1 MCRRTWN
8 RPRDQT
14 ECESAGA
21 VGAGTEFQRLIPAA
35 GPCTERPE
43 CVHKLLLCSGKVFY
57 DLRKAVQDAGLA
69 ESIAI
74 ARVEQL
80 SPFPYDLLVA
90 EQAKQVF
97 VGKKRPYLRFWQESG
112 SDEMRFLIPLVLKL
126 SREVGI
132 FSVIERTSEF
142 TSKSVCVTCA

>member
-97 VGKKRPYLRFWQESG
+97 VGKKGHICDFGRNPGRMKC
-112 SDEMRFLIPLVLKL
+112 DFLFRL
-126 SREVGI
+126 
-132 FSVIERTSEF
+132 F
-142 TSKSVCVTCA
+142 